1 MLHAVE
7 LTPRP
12 ERESRDNKLLCLAA
26 PVINFC
32 YLARR
37 VRQAREGRGST
48 ERERGGRKGE
58 GGEREG
64 ERKRERVRERV
75 RVRERECRAQRER
88 ERESV

>member
-48 ERERGGRKGE
+48 ERERGEKGRGGRE
-58 GGEREG
+58 RGGEKERES
-64 ERKRERVRERV
+64 ERESESQRERV
-75 RVRERECRAQRER
+75 
-88 ERESV
+88 